1 MKSKIELD
9 FNGTILGFHFG
20 LSFLGYFYEKH
31 DLDVVSMY
39 NKINDVPFSFI
50 PLLMFESY
58 KHNAERKGETPSITK
73 YDLADLIDDTG
84 GLHEDDGCAAKFMNV
99 FVKSILS
106 RLPSDKDAKEVKKK

>member
-9 FNGTILGFHFG
+9 FNGTTLEFHFG

-39 NKINDVPFSFI
+39 NKINDAPFSFI

-58 KHNAERKGETPSITK
+58 KHNTERKGETPT
-73 YDLADLIDDTG
+73 LNQMQLTDLIDETG
-84 GLHEDDGCAAKFMNV
+84 GLHEDSGCAAKFMSA
-99 FVKSILS
+99 FVASILS
-106 RLPSDKDAKEVKKK
+106 RLPSEKDTKEVKKK